1 MVPDDLP
8 RPRPVPPVPAVGSLA
23 SDADPHVLFVDPV
36 TGDDGG
42 DGQTSASAW
51 RSLQTAFDRLAPGD
65 TLYLMGGD
73 YRGERLTR
81 FSSHFEVTV
90 SGTAEHWIRIAAAP
104 GQTPRIVATAGNGI
118 ELLGDYLAVEGL
130 TVVGEGFGPDNDY
143 GWGLMTRGNHHV
155 RLAGNTISGMAVG
168 GITSIEATNLEI
180 TGNEVHDNSFWGPE
194 QGSGISLWHSRDAGT
209 DPGPDGYHD
218 RIVGNLVYRNENK
231 VPSMFRPHRII
242 TDGNGIIVDQADQMG
257 YTGRV
262 LVADNLIVDNGGRAV
277 LVLESSRVD
286 VVRNTTYHNARTAG
300 LEGGPVELAAGRARD
315 VRFVANL
322 AWARPGG
329 MALKARGARA
339 VVSDGNVF
347 VTDQPVPQ
355 AAPTDMVTADGAGLV
370 TLPAEDPDVAD
381 FRPAPASAL
390 LGRPSPALLVAS
402 LTVDADGAARPP
414 SRAAVGAFEPAS
426 EARPAPR
433 PPRDPL
439 GPEWPLPAGPS
450 EPAGSEEPAGPSEPV
465 GGG

>member
-1 MVPDDLP
+1 MAPDDLP

-23 SDADPHVLFVDPV
+23 TDPDPHVLFVDPA
-36 TGDDGG
+36 TGADDA
-42 DGQTSASAW
+42 DGQTSVSAW
-51 RSLQTAFDRLAPGD
+51 RSLQTAFDRLRPGD
-65 TLYLMGGD
+65 TLYLMDGD
-73 YRGERLTR
+73 YQGGRLTPT
-81 FSSHFEVTV
+81 SSHFELAV
-90 SGTAEHWIRIAAAP
+90 SGTAEGWIRVAAAP
-104 GQTPRIVATAGNGI
+104 GQRPRIVATAGNGI
-118 ELLGDYLAVEGL
+118 EILGDYLAVEGL
-130 TVVGEGFGPDNDY
+130 TVVGEGFGPDNNY

-155 RLAGNTISGMAVG
+155 RLADNTVSAMAVG

-231 VPSMFRPHRII
+231 VASMFRSHRVI
-242 TDGNGIIVDQADQMG
+242 TDGNGIIVDQADQTG

-262 LVADNLIVDNGGRAV
+262 LVADNVIVDNGGRAV

-286 VVRNTTYHNARTAG
+286 VVGNTTYHNARTAG

-329 MALKARGARA
+329 MAFKARSVRD
-339 VVSDGNVF
+339 VVSEGNVL
-347 VTDQPVPQ
+347 VTDQSVPE
-355 AAPTDMVTADGAGLV
+355 AGATDLVTADGSGLV
-370 TLPAEDPDVAD
+370 MLAAEDPAVAD
-381 FRPAPASAL
+381 FRPAPGSAL
-390 LGRPSPALLVAS
+390 VGRPGPVL
-402 LTVDADGAARPP
+402 RPP
-414 SRAAVGAFEPAS
+414 SLMADIDARPRPASGAAVGAY
-426 EARPAPR
+426 
-433 PPRDPL
+433 
-439 GPEWPLPAGPS
+439 
-450 EPAGSEEPAGPSEPV
+450 EPAGPSETA

>member
-1 MVPDDLP
+1 MAPDDLP

-23 SDADPHVLFVDPV
+23 TDPDSHVLFVDPSA
-36 TGDDGG
+36 GDDGA
-42 DGQTSASAW
+42 DGQTSVSAW
-51 RSLQTAFDRLAPGD
+51 RSLQTAFDRLRPGD

-73 YRGERLTR
+73 YRGDRLTAT
-81 FSSHFEVTV
+81 SSHFELAA
-90 SGTAEHWIRIAAAP
+90 SGTAEAWIRVAAAP

-118 ELLGDYLAVEGL
+118 EMLGDYLAVEGL
-130 TVVGEGFGPDNDY
+130 TVVGEGFGPANNY

-231 VPSMFRPHRII
+231 VPSMFRPNRII
-242 TDGNGIIVDQADQMG
+242 TDGNGIIVDQADQTG

-262 LVADNLIVDNGGRAV
+262 LVADNVVVDNGGRAV

-286 VVRNTTYHNARTAG
+286 VVHNTTYHNARTAG

-329 MALKARGARA
+329 MAFKARGVRG
-339 VVSDGNVF
+339 VVSEGNVL
-347 VTDQPVPQ
+347 VTDQP
-355 AAPTDMVTADGAGLV
+355 APEADATDLVTADGSGLV
-370 TLPAEDPDVAD
+370 TLPAEDPAVAD
-381 FRPAPASAL
+381 FHPAPGSALVGRPGPALRVPSLVADIDDRPRPAS
-390 LGRPSPALLVAS
+390 G
-402 LTVDADGAARPP
+402 G
-414 SRAAVGAFEPAS
+414 AVGAYEPTSGDQA
-426 EARPAPR
+426 ERR
-433 PPRDPL
+433 PPREPL
-439 GPEWPLPAGPS
+439 GPERYGDEYPLPAGPS
-450 EPAGSEEPAGPSEPV
+450 EPAGPSSV
-465 GGG
+465 SGGGG

>member
-1 MVPDDLP
+1 MAPGDLP
-8 RPRPVPPVPAVGSLA
+8 RPRPVPAVPAVGSLA
-23 SDADPHVLFVDPV
+23 TDADPRVVFVDPA
-36 TGDDGG
+36 TGDDTD
-42 DGQTSASAW
+42 DGQTSVSAW
-51 RSLQTAFDRLAPGD
+51 RSLQTAVDRLAPGD

-73 YRGERLTR
+73 YRGDRLTPT
-81 FSSHFEVTV
+81 SSHVEVSV
-90 SGTAEHWIRIAAAP
+90 SGTADAWITITAAP
-104 GQTPRIVATAGNGI
+104 GQRPRIVATAGNGI
-118 ELLGDYLAVEGL
+118 EIRGDYVTVEGL
-130 TVVGEGFGPDNDY
+130 TVVGEGFGPGNDY

-231 VPSMFRPHRII
+231 VRSMFRSNRII
-242 TDGNGIIVDQADQMG
+242 TDGNGIIVDQADQTG

-262 LVADNLIVDNGGRAV
+262 LVADNVILDNGGRAV

-286 VVRNTTYHNARTAG
+286 VVHNTTYHNARTAG

-329 MALKARGARA
+329 TAFTVSSSRS

-347 VTDQPVPQ
+347 VTDQPVPR
-355 AAPTDMVTADGAGLV
+355 AAETDLITADGARLV
-370 TLPAEDPDVAD
+370 TLPGEDPTVAD
-381 FRPAPASAL
+381 FRPAPGSL
-390 LGRPSPALLVAS
+390 LVGRPAVLLPIPS
-402 LTVDADGAARPP
+402 LPTDTGGRGRPDVGP
-414 SRAAVGAFEPAS
+414 AVGAFEPG
-426 EARPAPR
+426 AREQLERR
-433 PPRDPL
+433 PPRQPL
-439 GPEWPLPAGPS
+439 GLERHEGRTLTVGPS
-450 EPAGSEEPAGPSEPV
+450 EPAGEG
-465 GGG
+465 

>member
-1 MVPDDLP
+1 MAPDDLP
-8 RPRPVPPVPAVGSLA
+8 RPRPVPPIPAVGSLA
-23 SDADPHVLFVDPV
+23 TDADPHVLFVDPV
-36 TGDDGG
+36 TGDDSG
-42 DGQTSASAW
+42 DGQTSISAW
-51 RSLQTAFDRLAPGD
+51 RSLQTAFDRLTPGD
-65 TLYLMGGD
+65 TLFLMGGD

-90 SGTAEHWIRIAAAP
+90 SGTAERWIRIAAAP

-118 ELLGDYLAVEGL
+118 ELLGDYLTVEGL

-231 VPSMFRPHRII
+231 VPSMFRSNRII

-329 MALKARGARA
+329 MAFFKARDTRA

-355 AAPTDMVTADGAGLV
+355 AAPNDLVTADGAGLV
-370 TLPAEDPDVAD
+370 TLPAEDPSVAD

-390 LGRPSPALLVAS
+390 VGRPAPALLVAS
-402 LTVDADGAARPP
+402 LTVDADGLARP
-414 SRAAVGAFEPAS
+414 RAGAAVGAFEPVSGAVPV
-426 EARPAPR
+426 RR

-439 GPEWPLPAGPS
+439 GPEWPLTASAGPS
-450 EPAGSEEPAGPSEPV
+450 EPAG